1 MGKCP
6 ASGRAPF
13 SSLLCVRSGSEE
25 GGTAPDVGTGGIR
38 GERMWVLCK
47 LAAVGCWGRE
57 RAFSGRKSV
66 CRLLGGVGYRSEHG
80 LWGLPPETSSEGR
93 ATTACWGG
101 TGYLTVHRQVAADG
115 PSAGGWGRWCGLAD
129 GRPNGGHPD
138 SVCGRVAAGAGEQ
151 RHAGGGSGMGVD
163 GVPRPVSPRVQ
174 RRSGPG
180 NLGLFPPNGVLRH
193 VDPLRWTQPSPTAMG
208 RPTNTATNRSKR
220 TPPPTLRP
228 L

>member
-1 MGKCP
+1 MTATT
-6 ASGRAPF
+6 ASVHAV
-13 SSLLCVRSGSEE
+13 L
-25 GGTAPDVGTGGIR
+25 DVG
-38 GERMWVLCK
+38 
-47 LAAVGCWGRE
+47 GRE
-57 RAFSGRKSV
+57 R
-66 CRLLGGVGYRSEHG
+66 
-80 LWGLPPETSSEGR
+80 PPEVQRLGDVHDPHRERQSLRPHPWPSPCTDTHPNRCVLSVASEGHPDHGVL
-93 ATTACWGG
+93 GG
-101 TGYLTVHRQVAADG
+101 TGYLTIRVAAADG
-115 PSAGGWGRWCGLAD
+115 PSAGGWGRWCGPAD

-151 RHAGGGSGMGVD
+151 RHADGGSGMGVD

-208 RPTNTATNRSKR
+208 RPTNAGTHRSKR

>member
-1 MGKCP
+1 MG
-6 ASGRAPF
+6 
-13 SSLLCVRSGSEE
+13 V
-25 GGTAPDVGTGGIR
+25 VQTGGRGVFGVMSGPSRAVNRLVGFWVVLVNGPNTVCGGCRPKPLRR
-38 GERMWVLCK
+38 GERP
-47 LAAVGCWGRE
+47 R
-57 RAFSGRKSV
+57 RAEGN
-66 CRLLGGVGYRSEHG
+66 RLPDCPGV
-80 LWGLPPETSSEGR
+80 
-93 ATTACWGG
+93 A
-101 TGYLTVHRQVAADG
+101 AADG

-193 VDPLRWTQPSPTAMG
+193 VDPLRWTQPSPTAQ
-208 RPTNTATNRSKR
+208 
-220 TPPPTLRP
+220 
-228 L
+228 